1 MPNYQAITKSQYAH
15 KRWLRT
21 SSYAF
26 AMKDAILP
34 LSLAELSR
42 AMMTLPIALIRQNNG
57 FLPAAVTS
65 LQPERN
71 FCVTAD
77 GRWIHGYVPAACRSY
92 PFRFLNSPEGQ
103 QVLCI
108 DEDSGLV
115 HEGVEGEAFFDE
127 EGKATL
133 AVQEILAFLNQAE
146 QGKTASMAACA
157 VLAQH
162 HLIVPWPI
170 TLTTE
175 TGEKQIDGLYKIDE
189 PALNQLSAEA
199 LLEVRNA
206 GGLLIAYCQLLS
218 MQHLS
223 ILGQLAEAH
232 AKADQAAAEAANSMF
247 QNGELNIEFL
257 KKNETL
263 SFTGF

>member
-1 MPNYQAITKSQYAH
+1 MPNYQPITQTHYAH

-34 LSLAELSR
+34 LSLTELSR
-42 AMMTLPIALIRQNNG
+42 AMMTLPIALIQQNDSY
-57 FLPAAVTS
+57 LPAAVTS
-65 LQPERN
+65 LQPNRN
-71 FCVTAD
+71 LFVTTD
-77 GRWIHGYVPAACRSY
+77 GRWIHGYVPAACRSH
-92 PFRFLNSPEGQ
+92 PFRFLKTPEGQ

-115 HEGVEGEAFFDE
+115 QEGAEGEAFFDE
-127 EGKATL
+127 EGKATP
-133 AVQEILAFLNQAE
+133 AVQEILAFLQQAE
-146 QGKTASMAACA
+146 HGKLASTAACA
-157 VLAQH
+157 VLARH

-175 TGEKQIDGLYKIDE
+175 TGEKQIGGLYKIDE

-218 MQHLS
+218 MQHLP

-232 AKADQAAAEAANSMF
+232 AKAELAAAEASKLIA
-247 QNGELNIEFL
+247 QNGELNIDFL
-257 KKNETL
+257 NKNDTL
-263 SFTGF
+263 SFGGF